1 MFHMFTL
8 VAPPGPKQTDMVQTD
23 QSQDDFQILN
33 SLTSVNERKHDG
45 NLLFLLTL
53 TLKYDVSVSRLTLG

>member
-23 QSQDDFQILN
+23 QSQDDFQILIA
-33 SLTSVNERKHDG
+33 LTSANERNNDG
-45 NLLFLLTL
+45 SLPFRFALKVLTL
-53 TLKYDVSVSRLTLG
+53 TLKTAV

>member
-23 QSQDDFQILN
+23 QSQDDFQMLN
-33 SLTSVNERKHDG
+33 SGKEQ
-45 NLLFLLTL
+45 
-53 TLKYDVSVSRLTLG
+53 